1 MQTIQVVLDEQLL
14 SATDD
19 AARRARLNRSALV
32 RDALRQYL
40 KRLHIEVL
48 ERRDRAGYEREP
60 DAGDDLARWEGEVRG
75 TLECSGVDS

>member
-14 SATDD
+14 TATDD

-40 KRLHIEVL
+40 KRLHVEDL

-60 DAGDDLARWEGEVRG
+60 DTAADLALWEGAAAWPP
-75 TLECSGVDS
+75 D